1 MKVEVFR
8 ELMFDP
14 FLAGGDFSLSG
25 MAFRWG
31 IRDALTVLAL
41 CSPVSKSLLWE
52 EQLATF
58 STSPPFFLVENCP
71 QLRPFVLTIPEQPLL
86 QCGNIVLMAASPWL
100 DGKSATFGMQGCR
113 DAGMQGCRCLL
124 LSYEAV
130 SLHFNSIETIDGLLS
145 LIYHLYV

>member
-113 DAGMQGCRCLL
+113 DAGAFCFHTKLR
-124 LSYEAV
+124 
-130 SLHFNSIETIDGLLS
+130 
-145 LIYHLYV
+145 LYISTVLKL